1 MKAIITAAGF
11 RSRSGLNGVM
21 RKELLSIDHYRDGSI
36 VLRPIID
43 VLIYN
48 PERAGVR
55 DIAVILDRK
64 DAISQPYLKETYPS
78 VSIVLWKERKEF
90 GDAVLSASDFFDE
103 KRYDCCC
110 RQ

>member
-21 RKELLSIDHYRDGSI
+21 RKELLSIDDYRDGSI

-48 PERAGVR
+48 PGQTGVK

-64 DAISQPYLKETYPS
+64 DAIS
-78 VSIVLWKERKEF
+78 
-90 GDAVLSASDFFDE
+90 
-103 KRYDCCC
+103 
-110 RQ
+110 

>member
-21 RKELLSIDHYRDGSI
+21 RKELLSIDDYRDGSI

-48 PERAGVR
+48 PG
-55 DIAVILDRK
+55 
-64 DAISQPYLKETYPS
+64 
-78 VSIVLWKERKEF
+78 
-90 GDAVLSASDFFDE
+90 
-103 KRYDCCC
+103 
-110 RQ
+110 

>member
-11 RSRSGLNGVM
+11 RTRSGLNGVM
-21 RKELLSIDHYRDGSI
+21 RKELLSIYDYGDGSI

-48 PERAGVR
+48 PGQTGVK

-64 DAISQPYLKETYPS
+64 DAIS
-78 VSIVLWKERKEF
+78 
-90 GDAVLSASDFFDE
+90 
-103 KRYDCCC
+103 
-110 RQ
+110 